1 MKDPMQS
8 MYEFQMSKLP
18 QEFKDEWE
26 KHINQFDYNAQGKAT
41 ELVYFL
47 EFVQARKEI
56 IELLVEDGYEVDLTN
71 YGQFVDN
78 WSEDLP
84 LQYKTMRIN
93 RVIFDMTF
101 F

>member
-8 MYEFQMSKLP
+8 MYEHQMSKLP
-18 QEFKDEWE
+18 KEFKSEWE
-26 KHINQFDYNAQGKAT
+26 NHISQFDYNTQGKAT

-56 IELLVEDGYEVDLTN
+56 IELLVEDSYEVDLTN

-78 WSEDLP
+78 WSEDLS
-84 LQYKTMRIN
+84 LQEKTMRIN
-93 RVIFDMTF
+93 KVIFNMTF

>member
-8 MYEFQMSKLP
+8 MYEHQMSKLP

-26 KHINQFDYNAQGKAT
+26 KHISQFDYNTQGKAT

-78 WSEDLP
+78 WSEDLS
-84 LQYKTMRIN
+84 LQEKTMRIN
-93 RVIFDMTF
+93 KVIFDMTF